1 MRQSNI
7 PQDGFL
13 GFRQNLSADLSAGF
27 VAFLLALPLSL
38 GIAKASGFPASM
50 GLVTAIIGGLVAT
63 FFAGS
68 RLTIKGPAAGL
79 IVIIAGCVAAF
90 GGGEMGWRLTL
101 GVLVV
106 AGLLQIG
113 FGLLKWGRMINFFP
127 LATVHGMLAAI
138 GLIII
143 AKQLPVLLNVPPEV
157 YAGKDPISL
166 LVSLPA
172 YLKTFDPTIAL
183 IGAVSL
189 GLMLL
194 WPVVAKEFE
203 RKSRTGSRL
212 LAIVAGLP
220 APLLVLL
227 LAIPASLY
235 FGLTSTAPDYTLLKA
250 GKLLDQ
256 IGLNVSFGG
265 TSMLAVFIK
274 YTLLIAVVGSVESL
288 LTVKAIDAVD
298 PHKRKS
304 DPNKDLVAIGIANTL
319 AGLLGGLPMISEVAR
334 SSANVASGA
343 QTRWANFFHGLFL
356 LIAALLAYSVLE
368 LIPNAALAAMLIA
381 VGIKLSHP
389 RVFVEAYQVGKSQLL
404 VFLVTVTVTLTHDL
418 LFGIMAGMLVE
429 AGLHLLNGAPLKT
442 LFKSGAT
449 IKDNKGEI
457 HLGLGEVACFSTF
470 VKLSKVLESIPMGRR
485 LVINASQTKLIDHSV
500 RKNLNDFIDEYEAGG
515 GQVII
520 KRA

>member
-1 MRQSNI
+1 MIQTNL
-7 PQDGFL
+7 PKEGFL
-13 GFRQNLSADLSAGF
+13 GLRQNFGADISAGF

-90 GGGEMGWRLTL
+90 GGGETGWRLTL

-106 AGLLQIG
+106 AGLLQIA

-143 AKQLPVLLNVPPEV
+143 AKQLPVLLNVAPTV
-157 YAGKDPISL
+157 YAGKDPITL
-166 LVSLPA
+166 LLSLPE
-172 YLKTFDPTIAL
+172 YLTTLDPAIAV
-183 IGAVSL
+183 IGITSL
-189 GLMLL
+189 GLMLI
-194 WPVVAKEFE
+194 WPFVAKGFW
-203 RKSRTGSRL
+203 RK
-212 LAIVAGLP
+212 LP

-227 LAIPASLY
+227 LAVPASIFLN
-235 FGLTSTAPDYTLLKA
+235 LTTTAPDYTMLKA
-250 GKLLDQ
+250 GSLLDQ
-256 IGLNVSFGG
+256 IGINVSFGG
-265 TSMLAVFIK
+265 TSMLAVFVK

-288 LTVKAIDAVD
+288 LTVKAIDAID

-319 AGLLGGLPMISEVAR
+319 AGILGGLPMISEVAR
-334 SSANVASGA
+334 SSASVASGA
-343 QTRWANFFHGLFL
+343 QTRWANLWHGLFL
-356 LIAALLAYSVLE
+356 LIAALAAYSVLE

-404 VFLVTVTVTLTHDL
+404 VFIATVVVTLSYDL
-418 LFGIMAGMLVE
+418 LLGILAGILVE
-429 AGLHLLNGAPLKT
+429 AGIHLFKGASLNT
-442 LFKSGAT
+442 LFRSGAT
-449 IKDNKGEI
+449 LKTTKEEV
-457 HLGLGEVACFSTF
+457 HLGLGEAACFSTY
-470 VKLSKVLESIPMGRR
+470 VKLSKMLDTIPTGKR
-485 LVINASQTKLIDHSV
+485 LIINTSGTKLIDRSV
-500 RKNLNDFIDEYEAGG
+500 RQNLNDFIDEYKAGG
-515 GQVII
+515 GEVIL
-520 KRA
+520 KRT

>member
-1 MRQSNI
+1 MGNSNI

-13 GFRQNLSADLSAGF
+13 GLRQNLSADLSAGF

-90 GGGEMGWRLTL
+90 GGGEMGWRMTL

-127 LATVHGMLAAI
+127 LATIHGMLAAI

-157 YAGKDPISL
+157 YAGKSPIAL
-166 LVSLPA
+166 LVSLPE
-172 YLKTFDPTIAL
+172 YLTTLDPTIAV

-194 WPVVAKEFE
+194 WPIVAKGFF
-203 RKSRTGSRL
+203 RK
-212 LAIVAGLP
+212 IP
-220 APLLVLL
+220 APLLILL
-227 LAIPASLY
+227 LAIPASL
-235 FGLTSTAPDYTLLKA
+235 FLGLSTSAPEYTLLKA

-265 TSMLAVFIK
+265 TSMLAVFVK

-288 LTVKAIDAVD
+288 LTVKAIDAID

-343 QTRWANFFHGLFL
+343 QTRWANLFHGLFL
-356 LIAALLAYSVLE
+356 LVAALVAYSVLE

-389 RVFVEAYQVGKSQLL
+389 RVFVKAYQIGKSQLL
-404 VFLVTVTVTLTHDL
+404 VFLVTVTVTLMQDL
-418 LFGIMAGMLVE
+418 LMGIIAGMLVE
-429 AGLHLLNGAPLKT
+429 AGLHLLKGAPLKT

-449 IKDNKGEI
+449 IENKKEEI
-457 HLGLGEVACFSTF
+457 HLGLGEVACFSTY
-470 VKLSKVLESIPMGRR
+470 VKLSKVLDSIPTGRR
-485 LVINASQTKLIDHSV
+485 LVINASKTKLIDYSV
-500 RKNLNDFIDEYEAGG
+500 RQNLNEFIDEYEAGG
-515 GQVII
+515 GKVVI
-520 KRA
+520 KGASAQAQPQPW

>member
-1 MRQSNI
+1 MSQVKL
-7 PQDGFL
+7 PKDGL
-13 GFRQNLSADLSAGF
+13 AGLRQNLSADLSAGF

-90 GGGEMGWRLTL
+90 GGGELGWRMTL

-106 AGLLQIG
+106 AGLLQVA
-113 FGLLKWGRMINFFP
+113 FGLMKWGRMINFFP
-127 LATVHGMLAAI
+127 LATIHGMLAAI

-172 YLKTFDPTIAL
+172 YLKTLDPTVAI
-183 IGAVSL
+183 IGIVSL
-189 GLMLL
+189 ALMLL
-194 WPVVAKEFE
+194 WPVLKKRFE
-203 RKSRTGSRL
+203 RKPDAHFSFFSMLT
-212 LAIVAGLP
+212 GLP

-227 LAIPASLY
+227 LAIPASL
-235 FGLTSTAPDYTLLKA
+235 FLGLGSSAPEYTLLKA

-256 IGLNVSFGG
+256 VGINVSFGG
-265 TSMLAVFIK
+265 TSMLAVFVK
-274 YTLLIAVVGSVESL
+274 YTLLISVVGSVESL

-319 AGLLGGLPMISEVAR
+319 AGILGGLPMISEVAR

-343 QTRWANFFHGLFL
+343 QTRWANFYHGLFL
-356 LIAALLAYSVLE
+356 LIAALFAYSLLE

-389 RVFVEAYQVGKSQLL
+389 RVFVEAYQIGKSQLL
-404 VFLVTVTVTLTHDL
+404 VFLVTVLVTLTNDL
-418 LFGIMAGMLVE
+418 LLGILAGMLVE
-429 AGLHLLNGAPLKT
+429 AGLHLLKGASLKT

-449 IKDNKGEI
+449 IEKNKEEI
-457 HLGLGEVACFSTF
+457 QIGLGEVACFSTYI
-470 VKLSKVLESIPMGRR
+470 KLSKVLDSIPSGKR
-485 LVINASQTKLIDHSV
+485 LVINASKTKLIDYSV
-500 RKNLNDFIDEYEAGG
+500 RQNLNEFIAEYEASGG
-515 GQVII
+515 KVTI